1 MIGLFTKGFG
11 ERAYRFYLEQTGV
24 VVAGEV
30 VGHHLYRCGG
40 FRCSRKIFAEG
51 GYGSAG
57 FNAHLERCVARPR
70 SNCHTDLVVR
80 FEYGAKPVEIEGQVD
95 KQAFGQ
101 IVPGSR
107 IEVLV
112 NRDHP
117 EKSLLRDHD
126 PEGFL
131 FWIALIMLAV
141 VLVLAAVLVPSFPRS
156 QRRSRPYS
164 RRGKWRG

>member
-11 ERAYRFYLEQTGV
+11 ERAYRFYLEKTGV

-30 VGHHLYRCGG
+30 VGHNLYRCGG

-57 FNAHLERCVARPR
+57 FNAYLERCVARPR

-80 FEYGAKPVEIEGQVD
+80 FEYGTKPVEIEGLVD
-95 KQAFGQ
+95 KRAFGR
-101 IVPGSR
+101 IAPGSR
-107 IEVLV
+107 IAVLV
-112 NRDHP
+112 NRGYL

-126 PEGFL
+126 PDGFL
-131 FWIALIMLAV
+131 FWVASILLAV
-141 VLVLAAVLVPSFPRS
+141 VLILAGVLVPSFLRR